1 MLYHYDFHNHLS
13 NDPLYRPEEAFHVF
27 DAQTGQEIEGIISY
41 DQPSGR
47 LDRWAELNGAKY
59 ALAELR
65 EVRLE
70 FPDRK
75 EKPVEPE
82 KKPEPK
88 PVVAPTPAPAA
99 VVEKTADKPAEP
111 HPQPALQPA
120 VS

>member
-13 NDPLYRPEEAFHVF
+13 NDPLYRPEEVFRVF
-27 DAQTGQEIEGIISY
+27 DDQTGQEIEGVISY

-65 EVRLE
+65 EVRIE
-70 FPDRK
+70 FPDR
-75 EKPVEPE
+75 EAKPAE
-82 KKPEPK
+82 KPEPK
-88 PVVAPTPAPAA
+88 PAPAVSPPEPGPAP
-99 VVEKTADKPAEP
+99 
-111 HPQPALQPA
+111 QPA